1 MKRKTTRLTFTEEE
15 LANPKVRRAA
25 KKATRAADRA
35 DKAKAKLSTRAP
47 PKRGLKMDADKAK
60 ERSAQLRF
68 GKAEFGEE
76 IAKPKRRKP
85 GTDVLLGGEA
95 HRQVDKQNHDENA
108 GVQAAH
114 EGERLAEGT
123 AKKLK
128 DAKYSKKLKTY
139 KKAERLDKATDKA
152 NIRALRRKQQAA
164 QPTSNPISRWKQRQQ
179 IKASYYAR
187 KTGGKAGGSAANS
200 ARSAA
205 TRKAKAAA
213 AKAAQFAST
222 HAHMILM
229 GGVLVLLILV
239 IFCFITSCSV
249 FFPGGMGTVWTTSY
263 TAEDEDI
270 LGAEADYKAMEEA
283 LRAEIAAIP
292 SSYPDYDEYT
302 WDLDPITHDP
312 HQLAAVLTAIHEAY
326 TRGEVQGTMQS
337 IFDAQYEIILTETI
351 EIRTRTETRT
361 GTDPTTGD
369 TYTYEVEVQYEWRI
383 LNITLLNFGID
394 SVARGMLS
402 GDDLDRYDILQ
413 ETQGNR
419 PELFGGVSVGY
430 GSDGSGEA
438 GIDYEVPTEALS
450 DPEFA
455 AMLEEAEKYLGTP
468 YVWGGSSP
476 ETGFDCSGY
485 VCWVL
490 NQSGWDVGRT
500 TANGLWQQS
509 AKVSEH
515 EAKPGDLVFFQGT
528 YDTPGAS
535 HVGLYVGDGMMIS
548 AGDPIKYSNIHS
560 SYWDKHL
567 LGFGRIPK

>member
-1 MKRKTTRLTFTEEE
+1 MKRKTARLTFTEEE
-15 LANPKVRRAA
+15 LANPNVRRAA
-25 KKATRAADRA
+25 KKAARAAGRA

-47 PKRGLKMDADKAK
+47 PKRGLKMDTDKAK

-85 GTDVLLGGEA
+85 GVEALLSGEA
-95 HRQVDKQNHDENA
+95 HRQVDKQNQDENA

-114 EGERLAEGT
+114 EGERLAEGA

-128 DAKYSKKLKTY
+128 DGKYSKKLKAY
-139 KKAERLDKATDKA
+139 KKAEKLDKAADKA
-152 NIRALRRKQQAA
+152 NIRALHRKKQAE

-187 KTGGKAGGSAANS
+187 KTGSKISGGAANT

-205 TRKAKAAA
+205 TKKAKAAA

-222 HAHMILM
+222 HAHMLLM

-270 LGAEADYKAMEEA
+270 LGAEADYQALEEA

-302 WDLDPITHDP
+302 WDLAPITHDP
-312 HQLAAVLTAIHEAY
+312 HELAAVLTAIHEAY

-369 TYTYEVEVQYEWRI
+369 TYTYDVEVQYEWRI

-430 GSDGSGEA
+430 GSDGSGEV
-438 GIDYEVPTEALS
+438 GIDYEVPAEALS

-515 EAKPGDLVFFQGT
+515 EAKPGDLVFFEGT

>member
-1 MKRKTTRLTFTEEE
+1 MKRKTARLTFTEEE
-15 LANPKVRRAA
+15 LANPNVRRAA
-25 KKATRAADRA
+25 KKAARAADRA

-47 PKRGLKMDADKAK
+47 PKRGLKMDTDKAK

-85 GTDVLLGGEA
+85 GVEALLSGEA
-95 HRQVDKQNHDENA
+95 HRQVDKQNQDENA

-114 EGERLAEGT
+114 EGERLAEGA

-128 DAKYSKKLKTY
+128 DGKYSKKLKAY
-139 KKAERLDKATDKA
+139 KKAEKLDKAADKA
-152 NIRALRRKQQAA
+152 NIRALHRKKQAE

-187 KTGGKAGGSAANS
+187 KTGSKISGGAANT

-205 TRKAKAAA
+205 TKKAKAAA

-222 HAHMILM
+222 HAHMLLM

-270 LGAEADYKAMEEA
+270 LGAEADYQALEEA
-283 LRAEIAAIP
+283 LRAEVAAIP

-302 WDLDPITHDP
+302 WDLAPITHDP
-312 HQLAAVLTAIHEAY
+312 HELAAVLTAIHEAY

-419 PELFGGVSVGY
+419 PELFGGASVGY

-438 GIDYEVPTEALS
+438 GIDYEVPAEALS

-528 YDTPGAS
+528 YDTLGAS

>member
-15 LANPKVRRAA
+15 LANPGVRRAA
-25 KKATRAADRA
+25 KKAARAADRA

-85 GTDVLLGGEA
+85 GAEAMLSGET
-95 HRQVDKQNHDENA
+95 HLQIDRQNQDENT

-114 EGERLAEGT
+114 EGERLAEGA

-128 DAKYSKKLKTY
+128 DGKYSKKLKAY
-139 KKAERLDKATDKA
+139 KRAERLDKAADKA
-152 NIRALRRKQQAA
+152 NLRALYRRQQAA
-164 QPTSNPISRWKQRQQ
+164 QPASNPISKWKQKQAIR
-179 IKASYYAR
+179 ASYYAR
-187 KTGGKAGGSAANS
+187 KAGGKAGGGAANT

-205 TRKAKAAA
+205 AQKAKAAA
-213 AKAAQFAST
+213 ARAAQFVST
-222 HAHMILM
+222 HSHMLLM

-239 IFCFITSCSV
+239 IFSFVTSCSV
-249 FFPGGMGTVWTTSY
+249 FFPGGTGTVWITSY

-270 LGAEADYKAMEEA
+270 LGAEADYQALEEA
-283 LRAEIAAIP
+283 LRAEVAAIP
-292 SSYPDYDEYT
+292 SSHPGYDEYT
-302 WDLDPITHDP
+302 WDLDPIAHDP
-312 HQLAAVLTAIHEAY
+312 HELAAVLTAIHEAY

-337 IFDAQYEIILTETI
+337 IFEAQYELILTETI

-383 LNITLLNFGID
+383 LNITLINNGID

-402 GDDLDRYDILQ
+402 GDDLERYDVLR

-438 GIDYEVPTEALS
+438 GIDYEVPAEALS

-455 AMLEEAEKYLGTP
+455 AMLEEAERYLGTP

-500 TANGLWQQS
+500 TANGLWQQA
-509 AKVSEH
+509 AKISEH
-515 EAKPGDLVFFQGT
+515 AAKPGDLVFFQGT

-560 SYWDKHL
+560 SYWDEHL

>member
-15 LANPKVRRAA
+15 LANPNVRRAA
-25 KKATRAADRA
+25 KKAARAADRA

-76 IAKPKRRKP
+76 IARPKRRKS
-85 GTDVLLGGEA
+85 GADVLLSGEA
-95 HRQVDKQNHDENA
+95 HRQIDRQNQDENA

-128 DAKYSKKLKTY
+128 DGKYSKKLKAY
-139 KKAERLDKATDKA
+139 KKAERLDKAADKA
-152 NIRALRRKQQAA
+152 NIQALRRKQQAA
-164 QPTSNPISRWKQRQQ
+164 QPMSNPISRWKQRQQ

-205 TRKAKAAA
+205 TQKAKAAA

-222 HAHMILM
+222 HAHMLLM

-239 IFCFITSCSV
+239 IFSFITSCSV

-270 LGAEADYKAMEEA
+270 LGAEADYQALEEA
-283 LRAEIAAIP
+283 LRAEVAAIP

-302 WDLDPITHDP
+302 WNLDPITHDP
-312 HQLAAVLTAIHEAY
+312 HELAAVLTAIHEAY
-326 TRGEVQGTMQS
+326 TRGEVQGTIQS
-337 IFDAQYEIILTETI
+337 IFDQQYELILSETI

-430 GSDGSGEA
+430 GSDGSGET
-438 GIDYEVPTEALS
+438 GIDYEVPAEALS

-485 VCWVL
+485 VCWIL

-515 EAKPGDLVFFQGT
+515 EARPGDLVFFQGT

>member
-15 LANPKVRRAA
+15 LANPNVRRAA
-25 KKATRAADRA
+25 KKAARAADRA

-76 IAKPKRRKP
+76 IAKPKRRKAGA
-85 GTDVLLGGEA
+85 GTALSGEA
-95 HRQVDKQNHDENA
+95 HRQVDKQNQDENA

-114 EGERLAEGT
+114 AGERLAEGA

-128 DAKYSKKLKTY
+128 DAKYGKKLKAY
-139 KKAERLDKATDKA
+139 KKAEKLDKAADKA
-152 NIRALRRKQQAA
+152 NIQALRRKQQAA

-187 KTGGKAGGSAANS
+187 KTGGKAGSSAANT

-205 TRKAKAAA
+205 TQKARAAA
-213 AKAAQFAST
+213 ARAAQFVST

-229 GGVLVLLILV
+229 GGVLALVILV
-239 IFCFITSCSV
+239 IFSFVTSCSV
-249 FFPGGMGTVWTTSY
+249 FFPGGTGTVWITSY

-270 LGAEADYKAMEEA
+270 LGAEADYQALEEA

-292 SSYPDYDEYT
+292 SSYPGYDEYT
-302 WDLDPITHDP
+302 WNLDPITHDP
-312 HQLAAVLTAIHEAY
+312 HELAAVLTAIHEAY

-337 IFDAQYEIILTETI
+337 IFDQQYELILTETI

-369 TYTYEVEVQYEWRI
+369 TYTYEVEVEYEWRI
-383 LNITLLNFGID
+383 LNITLINNGID

-438 GIDYEVPTEALS
+438 GIDYEVPAEALS

-490 NQSGWDVGRT
+490 NQSGWDVDRT
-500 TANGLWQQS
+500 TANGLWQQA

-515 EAKPGDLVFFQGT
+515 EAKPGDLVFFEGT

-567 LGFGRIPK
+567 LGFGRISK

>member
-15 LANPKVRRAA
+15 LANPNIRRAA
-25 KKATRAADRA
+25 KKATHAADRA

-47 PKRGLKMDADKAK
+47 PKRGLKMDTDKAK

-85 GTDVLLGGEA
+85 GAEALLGGEA
-95 HRQVDKQNHDENA
+95 HRQVDKQNQDENA

-114 EGERLAEGT
+114 EGERLAEGA

-128 DAKYSKKLKTY
+128 DGKYSKKLKAY
-139 KKAERLDKATDKA
+139 KKAERLDKAADKA
-152 NIRALRRKQQAA
+152 NIQALRRKQQAV

-187 KTGGKAGGSAANS
+187 KTGSKMSGGAANT

-222 HAHMILM
+222 HAHMLLM

-249 FFPGGMGTVWTTSY
+249 FFPGGTGTVWTTSY

-270 LGAEADYKAMEEA
+270 LGAEEDYCLLEEK
-283 LRAEIAAIP
+283 LMAEIEAIP
-292 SSYPDYDEYT
+292 ASHPGYDEYNF
-302 WDLDPITHDP
+302 DLDPINHDP
-312 HQLAAVLTAIHEAY
+312 YGLAAMLTAIHEAY
-326 TRGEVQGTMQS
+326 TRGEVQGTMTA
-337 IFDAQYEIILTETI
+337 IFDMQYELILTETI

-361 GTDPTTGD
+361 DIDPATGE
-369 TYTYEVEVQYEWRI
+369 TYTYEVEVEYEWKI
-383 LNITLLNFGID
+383 LNITLINYGID
-394 SVARGMLS
+394 FVAVNMLS
-402 GDDLDRYDILQ
+402 GDDLERYQILQ

-419 PELFGGVSVGY
+419 PELFGGLSLVI
-430 GSDGSGEA
+430 GSDRSGEA
-438 GIDYEVPTEALS
+438 GIDYQVPAEALT
-450 DPEFA
+450 DPEFGS
-455 AMLEEAEKYLGTP
+455 MLKEAEKYLGTP
-468 YVWGGSSP
+468 YVWGGSTP

-500 TANGLWQQS
+500 TANGLWQKA
-509 AKVSEH
+509 AKISEQ
-515 EAKPGDLVFFQGT
+515 EAKPGDLVFFEGT
-528 YDTPGAS
+528 YDVAGAS
-535 HVGLYVGDGMMIS
+535 HVGIYVGNGMMIS

>member
-15 LANPKVRRAA
+15 LADPKLHRAA

-76 IAKPKRRKP
+76 IAKPKRRKS
-85 GTDVLLGGEA
+85 GAEALLGGEA
-95 HRQVDKQNHDENA
+95 HRQIDKQNQDENT

-114 EGERLAEGT
+114 EGERLAEGA

-128 DAKYSKKLKTY
+128 DGKYSKKLKAY
-139 KKAERLDKATDKA
+139 KKAEKLDKAADKA
-152 NIRALRRKQQAA
+152 NI
-164 QPTSNPISRWKQRQQ
+164 PSNPISRWKQRQQ

-187 KTGGKAGGSAANS
+187 KTGSKAGGSAANS
-200 ARSAA
+200 ARSTAA
-205 TRKAKAAA
+205 RKAKAAA

-222 HAHMILM
+222 HAHMLLM

-270 LGAEADYKAMEEA
+270 LGAEADYKALEEA

-292 SSYPDYDEYT
+292 SSYPDYDEYNF
-302 WDLDPITHDP
+302 DLDPITHDP

-337 IFDAQYEIILTETI
+337 IFDQQYELILSETI
-351 EIRTRTETRT
+351 EIRTRTETHT

-369 TYTYEVEVQYEWRI
+369 TYTYEVEVQYEWKI
-383 LNITLLNFGID
+383 LNITLLNYGID

-419 PELFGGVSVGY
+419 PELFGGASVGY

-438 GIDYEVPTEALS
+438 GIDYEVPAEALS

-535 HVGLYVGDGMMIS
+535 HVGIYVGDGMMIS

-560 SYWDKHL
+560 SYWDEHL

>member
-35 DKAKAKLSTRAP
+35 DRTKAKLSTRAP

-76 IAKPKRRKP
+76 IAKPKRRKS
-85 GTDVLLGGEA
+85 GAEALLGGEA
-95 HRQVDKQNHDENA
+95 HRQVDKQNQDENA

-114 EGERLAEGT
+114 EGERLAEGA

-128 DAKYSKKLKTY
+128 DGKYSKKLKAY
-139 KKAERLDKATDKA
+139 KKAERLDKAADKA
-152 NIRALRRKQQAA
+152 NIQALRRKQQAV

-187 KTGGKAGGSAANS
+187 KTGGKTGSAANT

-205 TRKAKAAA
+205 TKKAKAAA

-222 HAHMILM
+222 HAHMLLM

-239 IFCFITSCSV
+239 IFGFITSCSV

-270 LGAEADYKAMEEA
+270 LGAEADYQALEEA

-292 SSYPDYDEYT
+292 SSYPDYDEYNF
-302 WDLDPITHDP
+302 DLDPITHDP

-337 IFDAQYEIILTETI
+337 IFDQQYELILSETI

-438 GIDYEVPTEALS
+438 GIDYEVPAEALS

-509 AKVSEH
+509 AKMSEH

-535 HVGLYVGDGMMIS
+535 HVGIYVGDGMMIS

>member
-1 MKRKTTRLTFTEEE
+1 MKRKTTRLTFIEEE
-15 LANPKVRRAA
+15 LANPNVRRAA

-68 GKAEFGEE
+68 GKAEFSEE

-85 GTDVLLGGEA
+85 GVEALLGGEA
-95 HRQVDKQNHDENA
+95 HRQVDKQNQDENA

-114 EGERLAEGT
+114 EGERLAEGA

-128 DAKYSKKLKTY
+128 DGKYSKKLKAY
-139 KKAERLDKATDKA
+139 KKAEKLDKAADKA

-187 KTGGKAGGSAANS
+187 KTGGKAGGSVANS
-200 ARSAA
+200 ARSTAA
-205 TRKAKAAA
+205 KKAKAAA

-222 HAHMILM
+222 HAHMLLM
-229 GGVLVLLILV
+229 GGVLVLLIMV

-270 LGAEADYKAMEEA
+270 LGAEADYQALEEA
-283 LRAEIAAIP
+283 LRAEVAAIP

-312 HQLAAVLTAIHEAY
+312 HELAAVLTAIHEAY
-326 TRGEVQGTMQS
+326 TRSEVQGTMQS

-438 GIDYEVPTEALS
+438 GIDYEVPAEALS

-528 YDTPGAS
+528 YDTLGAS

>member
-35 DKAKAKLSTRAP
+35 DKAKAKLSPRAP

-114 EGERLAEGT
+114 EGERLAEGA

-128 DAKYSKKLKTY
+128 DGKYSKKLKAY
-139 KKAERLDKATDKA
+139 KKAEKLDKAADKA
-152 NIRALRRKQQAA
+152 NIQALRRKQQAV
-164 QPTSNPISRWKQRQQ
+164 QPTSNPFSRWKQRQQ

-187 KTGGKAGGSAANS
+187 KTGSKMSGSAANT

-205 TRKAKAAA
+205 TKKAKAAA

-222 HAHMILM
+222 HAHMLLM

-239 IFCFITSCSV
+239 IFGFITSCSV

-270 LGAEADYKAMEEA
+270 LGAEADYQALEEA
-283 LRAEIAAIP
+283 LRAEVAAIP

-312 HQLAAVLTAIHEAY
+312 HELAAVLTAIHEAY

-438 GIDYEVPTEALS
+438 GIDYEVPAEALS

-515 EAKPGDLVFFQGT
+515 EAKPGDLVFFEGT

-535 HVGLYVGDGMMIS
+535 HVGLYVGDGIMIS

-560 SYWDKHL
+560 SYWDEHL

>member
-15 LANPKVRRAA
+15 LANPKVCRAA
-25 KKATRAADRA
+25 KKAARAADRA

-47 PKRGLKMDADKAK
+47 PKRGLKMDTDKAK

-76 IAKPKRRKP
+76 IAKPKRRKS
-85 GTDVLLGGEA
+85 GAEALLSGEA
-95 HRQVDKQNHDENA
+95 HRQIDKQNQDENT

-114 EGERLAEGT
+114 EGERLAEGA

-128 DAKYSKKLKTY
+128 DGKYSRKLKAY
-139 KKAERLDKATDKA
+139 KKAERLDKAADKA
-152 NIRALRRKQQAA
+152 NIQALHRKKQAE

-187 KTGGKAGGSAANS
+187 KTGSKMSGGAANT

-222 HAHMILM
+222 HAHMLLM

-270 LGAEADYKAMEEA
+270 LGAEADYQALEEA

-312 HQLAAVLTAIHEAY
+312 HELAAVLTAIHEAY
-326 TRGEVQGTMQS
+326 TCGEVQGTMQS
-337 IFDAQYEIILTETI
+337 IFDQQYELILSETI

-402 GDDLDRYDILQ
+402 DDLDRYDILQ

-438 GIDYEVPTEALS
+438 GIDYEVTAEALS

-455 AMLEEAEKYLGTP
+455 AMLEEADKYLGTP

-515 EAKPGDLVFFQGT
+515 EAKPGDLVFFEGT

>member
-1 MKRKTTRLTFTEEE
+1 MKRKTTCLTFTEEE
-15 LANPKVRRAA
+15 LANPKIRRAA

-35 DKAKAKLSTRAP
+35 NKAKAKLSTRAP
-47 PKRGLKMDADKAK
+47 PKRGLKMDTDKAK

-76 IAKPKRRKP
+76 IARPKRRKP
-85 GTDVLLGGEA
+85 DAEALLDGEA
-95 HRQVDKQNHDENA
+95 HRQVDKQNQDENA

-114 EGERLAEGT
+114 EGERLAEGA

-128 DAKYSKKLKTY
+128 DGKYSKKLKAY
-139 KKAERLDKATDKA
+139 KKAEKLDKAADKA
-152 NIRALRRKQQAA
+152 NIQALRRKQQAA

-200 ARSAA
+200 ARSTAA
-205 TRKAKAAA
+205 KKAKAAA

-222 HAHMILM
+222 HAHMLLM

-270 LGAEADYKAMEEA
+270 LGAEADYKAMEDA

-292 SSYPDYDEYT
+292 SSHSGYDEYNF
-302 WDLDPITHDP
+302 DLDPITHDP

-326 TRGEVQGTMQS
+326 TRGEVQGTMRS
-337 IFDAQYEIILTETI
+337 IFDQQYELILSEEI
-351 EIRTRTETRT
+351 QIRTRTETHT

-383 LNITLLNFGID
+383 LNIRLINYGID

-438 GIDYEVPTEALS
+438 GIDYEVPAEALG

-490 NQSGWDVGRT
+490 NQSGWDVDRT
-500 TANGLWQQS
+500 TANGLWQQA

-515 EAKPGDLVFFQGT
+515 AAKPGDLVFFQGT

-535 HVGLYVGDGMMIS
+535 HVGIYVGDGMMIS
-548 AGDPIKYSNIHS
+548 AGDPIKYSNIRS

>member
-1 MKRKTTRLTFTEEE
+1 MKRKTARLTFTEEE
-15 LANPKVRRAA
+15 LANPNVRRAA
-25 KKATRAADRA
+25 KKAARAADRA

-76 IAKPKRRKP
+76 IAKPKRRKS
-85 GTDVLLGGEA
+85 GAEALLGGEA
-95 HRQVDKQNHDENA
+95 HRQVDKQNQDENA

-114 EGERLAEGT
+114 EGERLAEGA

-128 DAKYSKKLKTY
+128 DGKYSKKLKAY
-139 KKAERLDKATDKA
+139 KKAERLDKAADKA
-152 NIRALRRKQQAA
+152 NIRALRRKQQAV

-187 KTGGKAGGSAANS
+187 KTGGKTGSAANT

-205 TRKAKAAA
+205 TKKAKAAA

-222 HAHMILM
+222 HAHMLLM

-270 LGAEADYKAMEEA
+270 LGAEADYQALEEA
-283 LRAEIAAIP
+283 LRAEVAAIP

-419 PELFGGVSVGY
+419 PELFGGVSMGY

-438 GIDYEVPTEALS
+438 GIDYEVPAEALS

-485 VCWVL
+485 VCWIL

-515 EAKPGDLVFFQGT
+515 EARPGDLVFFQGT

-560 SYWDKHL
+560 SYWDDHL

>member
-15 LANPKVRRAA
+15 LANPEVRRAA
-25 KKATRAADRA
+25 QKATRAADRA

-47 PKRGLKMDADKAK
+47 PKQGLKMDADKAK
-60 ERSAQLRF
+60 ERGAQLRF
-68 GKAEFGEE
+68 GKAEFSEE

-85 GTDVLLGGEA
+85 GAGAALSGEA
-95 HRQVDKQNHDENA
+95 HRQIDRQNRDENA

-128 DAKYSKKLKTY
+128 DGKYSKKLKAY
-139 KKAERLDKATDKA
+139 KMAERPDKAADRA
-152 NIRALRRKQQAA
+152 NLRTLYRKQQAA

-187 KTGGKAGGSAANS
+187 KGSKAGGSAANT

-205 TRKAKAAA
+205 TQKAKAAA
-213 AKAAQFAST
+213 ARAAQFVST

-229 GGVLVLLILV
+229 GGVLALVILV
-239 IFCFITSCSV
+239 IFSFVTSCSV
-249 FFPGGMGTVWTTSY
+249 FFPGGTGTVWITSY

-270 LGAEADYKAMEEA
+270 LGAEADYQALEEA

-292 SSYPDYDEYT
+292 SSSPDYDEYT

-312 HQLAAVLTAIHEAY
+312 HELAAVLTAIHEAY

-337 IFDAQYEIILTETI
+337 IFEAQYELILTETI

-369 TYTYEVEVQYEWRI
+369 TYTYEVEVEYEWRI
-383 LNITLLNFGID
+383 LNITLINNGID

-402 GDDLDRYDILQ
+402 GDDLERYDVLR

-438 GIDYEVPTEALS
+438 GIDYEVPAEALS

-485 VCWVL
+485 V
-490 NQSGWDVGRT
+490 
-500 TANGLWQQS
+500 
-509 AKVSEH
+509 
-515 EAKPGDLVFFQGT
+515 
-528 YDTPGAS
+528 
-535 HVGLYVGDGMMIS
+535 
-548 AGDPIKYSNIHS
+548 
-560 SYWDKHL
+560 
-567 LGFGRIPK
+567 

>member
-1 MKRKTTRLTFTEEE
+1 MKRKNTRLTFVEEKQPGTG
-15 LANPKVRRAA
+15 ARPAGGK
-25 KKATRAADRA
+25 TPGADQTG
-35 DKAKAKLSTRAP
+35 KAKAKHSTRAP

-60 ERSAQLRF
+60 ERAAQLRF
-68 GKAEFGEE
+68 GKAEIVEE
-76 IAKPKRRKP
+76 SSKHRRRKP
-85 GTDVLLGGEA
+85 ALDAVLTGET
-95 HRQVDKQNHDENA
+95 HKQVDQQNQDENA

-114 EGERLAEGT
+114 EGERLAEGA

-128 DAKYSKKLKTY
+128 DGKYSKKLKAY
-139 KKAERLDKATDKA
+139 KKAEKLDKAADKA
-152 NIRALRRKQQAA
+152 NIQALRRKQQAA

-187 KTGGKAGGSAANS
+187 KTGSKMSGSAPNT

-205 TRKAKAAA
+205 TKKAKAAA

-229 GGVLVLLILV
+229 GGVLTLLILV
-239 IFCFITSCSV
+239 IFCFITSCSM

-270 LGAEADYKAMEEA
+270 LGAEADYQALEEA
-283 LRAEIAAIP
+283 LRAEVAAIP

-312 HQLAAVLTAIHEAY
+312 HELAAVLTAIHEAY

-438 GIDYEVPTEALS
+438 GIDYEVPAEALS

-485 VCWVL
+485 VCWIL

>member
-15 LANPKVRRAA
+15 LANPNIRRAA
-25 KKATRAADRA
+25 KKAARAAGRA

-47 PKRGLKMDADKAK
+47 PKRGLKMDIDKAK

-76 IAKPKRRKP
+76 IARPKRRKS
-85 GTDVLLGGEA
+85 GADVLLSGEA
-95 HRQVDKQNHDENA
+95 HRQIDRQNQDENA

-114 EGERLAEGT
+114 EGERLAEGA

-128 DAKYSKKLKTY
+128 DGKYSKKLKAY
-139 KKAERLDKATDKA
+139 KKAERLDKAADKA

-164 QPTSNPISRWKQRQQ
+164 QPMSNPISRWKQRQQ

-205 TRKAKAAA
+205 TQKAKAAA

-222 HAHMILM
+222 HAHMLLM

-270 LGAEADYKAMEEA
+270 LGAEADYKALEEA

-326 TRGEVQGTMQS
+326 TRGEVQGTIQS
-337 IFDAQYEIILTETI
+337 IFDQQYELILSETI

-369 TYTYEVEVQYEWRI
+369 TYTYEVEVQYEWKI
-383 LNITLLNFGID
+383 LNITLLNYGID

-419 PELFGGVSVGY
+419 PELFGGASVGY

-438 GIDYEVPTEALS
+438 GIDYEVPAEALS

-515 EAKPGDLVFFQGT
+515 EARPGDLVFFQGT

-560 SYWDKHL
+560 SYWDEHL